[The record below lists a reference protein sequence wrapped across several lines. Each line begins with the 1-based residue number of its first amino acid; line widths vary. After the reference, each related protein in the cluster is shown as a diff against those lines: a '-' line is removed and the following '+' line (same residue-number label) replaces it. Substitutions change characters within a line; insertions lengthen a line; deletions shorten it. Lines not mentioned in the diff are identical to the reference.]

1 MPYALEP
8 HVAGE
13 LGDATVMDPSTHP
26 PVVTDVEYVLDTP
39 HADDLI
45 ESFPVFLVT
54 QVLATALTGVAG
66 VSFGR
71 AELRPGDRYLETY
84 GDVPHP
90 AYVRL
95 LIAGGP
101 DIWIGDDLLLHVS
114 DRLMALLSEFNLT
127 YCDVTR
133 AS

>member
-1 MPYALEP
+1 MAFALEP

-13 LGDATVMDPSTHP
+13 LGEATVMDHSTHP
-26 PVVTDVEYVLDTP
+26 PVVTEVEYVLDTP

-54 QVLATALTGVAG
+54 VGLATALTGIAG
-66 VSFGR
+66 VSFGH
-71 AELRPGDRYLETY
+71 AEVRPGDRYLEVY
-84 GDVPHP
+84 GEVPHP
-90 AYVRL
+90 SYVRL

-101 DIWIGDDLLLHVS
+101 DIWIGDDLLLYVS
-114 DRLMALLSEFNLT
+114 DRLMALLREFNLT
-127 YCDVTR
+127 YCDVSR